1 MQQAPK
7 LPQNRFFVAIA
18 RVLRQA
24 VGMSDAPPPRLPF
37 TFAGHAFDVVGGKAL
52 YWPEQRVLFVADL
65 HLEKASW
72 FAVRG
77 QMLPPYDSLATLQG
91 LAALIEATQAR
102 QLWCLGD
109 NFHDSGGVARL
120 EPAAKALLAALTA
133 RLDWRWIIGNHDP
146 ALEGDIGGTVL
157 NEAEV
162 GGLIL
167 RHRAVPNEMR
177 AELSGHFHPKY
188 RGKSRSRAVSRAC
201 FVMSETRLI
210 LPAFGALTGGLAA
223 DHTEITD
230 VVGPVA
236 EALVPTQGRLLRFKL

>member
-1 MQQAPK
+1 MMQTA
-7 LPQNRFFVAIA
+7 
-18 RVLRQA
+18 
-24 VGMSDAPPPRLPF
+24 PPRLPF
-37 TFAGHAFDVVGGKAL
+37 TFAGQAFEVVDGKAL
-52 YWPEQRVLFVADL
+52 YWPAQRALIVADL

-77 QMLPPYDSLATLQG
+77 QMLPPYDSLATLQN
-91 LAALIEATQAR
+91 LATLIEATQAR

-146 ALEGDIGGTVL
+146 ALEGDIGGTVID
-157 NEAEV
+157 EAQV
-162 GGLIL
+162 CGLIL
-167 RHRAVPNEMR
+167 RHRADPNETG

-188 RGKSRSRAVSRAC
+188 RGQSRSRAVLRAC

-210 LPAFGALTGGLAA
+210 LPAFGAFTGGIAA
-223 DHTEITD
+223 DHTEIMD

>member
-1 MQQAPK
+1 MIKAQ
-7 LPQNRFFVAIA
+7 
-18 RVLRQA
+18 
-24 VGMSDAPPPRLPF
+24 PPRLPF
-37 TFAGHAFDVVGGKAL
+37 TFAGQAFEVVGGKAL
-52 YWPEQRVLFVADL
+52 YWPEQRALIVADL

-77 QMLPPYDSLATLQG
+77 QMLPPYDSLATLQA

-120 EPAAKALLAALTA
+120 EPAAKALLAAMTA
-133 RLDWRWIIGNHDP
+133 RLEWRWIIGNHDP
-146 ALEGDIGGTVL
+146 ALEGDIGGIVID
-157 NEAEV
+157 EAEV
-162 GGLIL
+162 RGLIL
-167 RHRAVPNEMR
+167 RHCADPNETR

-188 RGKSRSRAVSRAC
+188 RGQSRSRAVSRAC

-223 DHTEITD
+223 DHTEIMG
-230 VVGPVA
+230 VVGPAA

>member
-1 MQQAPK
+1 LQQPPK
-7 LPQNRFFVAIA
+7 RPQNRFFVAIA

-24 VGMSDAPPPRLPF
+24 VGMNNDPPPRLPF
-37 TFAGHAFDVVGGKAL
+37 TFAGQAFEVVGGKAL
-52 YWPEQRVLFVADL
+52 YWPEQHALIVADL

-91 LAALIEATQAR
+91 LVTLIEATQAR

-133 RLDWRWIIGNHDP
+133 RFEWRWIIGNHDP
-146 ALEGDIGGTVL
+146 ALEGDIGGIVID
-157 NEAEV
+157 EAEV
-162 GGLIL
+162 CGLIL
-167 RHRAVPNEMR
+167 RHRADPNETR

-223 DHTEITD
+223 DHPEILG
-230 VVGPVA
+230 VVGTA
-236 EALVPTQGRLLRFKL
+236 AHALVATQGRLLRFKL